1 MSSFSKASLEELRQK
16 INLVEVL
23 SPHVNLKS
31 QGAFYKGLCPFHGEK
46 TPSFVL
52 HKGEN
57 HYHCYGCGAHGD
69 AISFLMNYLKMSF
82 LDAVEHL
89 ADHFHVHLEKSE
101 TFAAPQTDKSHL
113 KSAME
118 KACNFFQFCLLH
130 SEEGKQALDYLYER
144 GMDLNFIQTFRIG
157 FAPNRRALF
166 QKYMEKNKVNNQT
179 LKECGL
185 LTEKKYPFFYD
196 RITIPILDAM
206 GAVTAF
212 SARKYKPNT
221 FGGKYIN
228 SPETVLFKKSKTLF
242 GLSFAR
248 KKIVKDKWALIVEGQ
263 FDALRLIYAGFT
275 ATIASQGTA
284 FGKDHVDL
292 LLNLGIQNVYIAFD
306 SDKAGVEAA
315 IKAGDLFQKEGIEV
329 KVLSLEDDLDPDNF
343 ILEKGAKEF
352 ESAIEK
358 AVDYL
363 SFLVQVKSKEINLQS
378 PAHKTRLIEDIAE
391 QIRNWDHPLMVH
403 ESLRKLSRLTQ
414 TPLEL
419 MSPSSTTSEVLLK
432 KRASVS
438 HTDIDADL
446 ILEADLLRWLYLLG
460 DTYPDF
466 IELSKLNLTKEHFKV
481 NVCKNLFQTYID
493 ACASKKPKDL
503 LSLTIALKGAEE
515 QLFLGQMLQKRIDES
530 KADKFFV
537 DTVQKLLD
545 RHWMSQRETI
555 KEKILSGKLNDE
567 EAMELAK
574 QFDCIKKQRPVVKFL
589 KHDDTSI

>member
-1 MSSFSKASLEELRQK
+1 MSSFNKASLEELRQK

-31 QGAFYKGLCPFHGEK
+31 QGAFYKGLCPFHEEK
-46 TPSFVL
+46 SPSFVI

-89 ADHFHVHLEKSE
+89 ADHFHVHLEKSDE
-101 TFAAPQTDKSHL
+101 FYSPQPDKSNL
-113 KSAME
+113 KNAME
-118 KACNFFQFCLLH
+118 YACNFFQFCLLH
-130 SEEGKQALDYLYER
+130 TEEGKQALSYLYER
-144 GMDLNFIQTFRIG
+144 GMDLDFIQTFRIG
-157 FAPNRRALF
+157 YAPNRRALF
-166 QKYMEKNKVNNQT
+166 QKYMEKNKVSNKT
-179 LKECGL
+179 LKDCGL
-185 LTEKKYPFFYD
+185 LTEKQYPFFYD
-196 RITIPILDAM
+196 RITIPISDAM
-206 GAVTAF
+206 GSVIAF
-212 SARKYKPNT
+212 SARKYKANA

-228 SPETVLFKKSKTLF
+228 SPETTLFKKSKTLF

-248 KKIVKDKWALIVEGQ
+248 KKIVKDKWAIVVEGQ

-284 FGKDHVDL
+284 FGKDHVEL

-306 SDKAGVEAA
+306 SDKAGIEAA
-315 IKAGDLFQKEGIEV
+315 IKTGDLFQKEGIEV
-329 KVLSLEDDLDPDNF
+329 KVLSLEDELDPDNF
-343 ILEKGAKEF
+343 ILEKGAKKF
-352 ESAIEK
+352 EAEIGNAI
-358 AVDYL
+358 DYL
-363 SFLVQVKSKEINLQS
+363 SFLVQVKSKETNLQS
-378 PAHKTRLIEDIAE
+378 PAHKSRLVESIAE

-419 MSPSSTTSEVLLK
+419 VSANQTTTEVLLK
-432 KRASVS
+432 KKASVS

-446 ILEADLLRWLYLLG
+446 VLEADLLRWLYLLG

-466 IELSKLNLTKEHFKV
+466 IELAKLNLTKDHFKV

-493 ACASKKPKDL
+493 ASDSKKPKDL
-503 LSLTIALKGAEE
+503 LSLTIALKSTEE

-530 KADKFFV
+530 KAEKFFI
-537 DTVQKLLD
+537 DTIQKLLD
-545 RHWMSQRETI
+545 RHWMSQRESI
-555 KEKILSGKLNDE
+555 KEKILSGKINEDD
-567 EAMELAK
+567 AMELAK
-574 QFDCIKKQRPVVKFL
+574 QFDNIKKQRPVVKFL
-589 KHDDTSI
+589 NNESP